1 MATERLYQKDVYL
14 KEADLIVSALRVYKG
29 RPQVA
34 CESTLFFPEGGGQ
47 PCDLGTLGGVKVL
60 DVKEDK
66 ETGTVWHAVA
76 LGGSSEV
83 SAQEALEKAFPIGS
97 AQHAVLDWTRR
108 FDHMQMH
115 CGEHILSGRFFEMYG
130 VENRGFHMGEDY
142 MTIDMAAKDGSPITE
157 EMIRAAELAANEVV
171 WADVP
176 VTTIWFDTAEEA
188 KSQPVRKEIK
198 FGEDISVVFV
208 GDPAHPADCCACCG
222 THPSSSGQVGLI
234 SVLKAENYKGMT
246 RMTIK
251 AGRYALLESVLRSKI
266 ASQLAQKYS
275 CEVITLVDREN
286 ANDAKNDEVRREL
299 SELKSALAKA
309 EEEKLRE
316 ALPGFAGSLAIFRY
330 PLMSADDLQ
339 SMARKAEDIFT
350 KPAALYSEKD
360 KTVVLAT
367 PGIPAAG
374 QLVKDYAGMY
384 GGKGGGSKTLARA
397 IFAKKA
403 DAELFMDLIEKHLR

>member
-14 KEADLIVSALRVYKG
+14 READLTVTEVREHKG
-29 RPQVA
+29 KMQVA
-34 CESTLFFPEGGGQ
+34 CESTIFFPEGGGQ
-47 PCDLGTLGGVKVL
+47 LCDLGTLGGVAIT

-66 ETGTVWHAVA
+66 ETGTVWHTVA
-76 LGGSSEV
+76 DASGFEPGKTV
-83 SAQEALEKAFPIGS
+83 K
-97 AQHAVLDWTRR
+97 AVLDWQRR

-115 CGEHILSGRFFEMYG
+115 CGEHILSGRFHELFG
-130 VENRGFHMGEDY
+130 VENHGFHMGEDY
-142 MTIDMAAKDGSPITE
+142 MTIDMLAKDGSPITD
-157 EMIRAAELAANEVV
+157 EMIAKAELAANEVI
-171 WADVP
+171 WRNVP
-176 VTTIWFDTAEEA
+176 VVTTWFDTAEEA
-188 KSQPVRKEIK
+188 LSMPVRKEIK
-198 FGEDISVVFV
+198 FGEDISVVTV
-208 GDPAHPADCCACCG
+208 GSVDAPLDCCACCG
-222 THPSSSGQVGLI
+222 THPATTGQVGLVT
-234 SVLKAENYKGMT
+234 VLKAENYKGMT

-251 AGRYALLESVLRSKI
+251 AGRPAFEEARTRSKI

-275 CEVITLVDREN
+275 TEVSTLLDREA

-299 SELKSALAKA
+299 SELKSALSKQ

-316 ALPGFAGSLAIFRY
+316 ALPKAEGNLAVFRY

-350 KPAALYSEKD
+350 KPSALFSEKD

-367 PGIPAAG
+367 PGTPAAG

-397 IFAKKA
+397 IFSKKA

>member
-14 KEADLIVSALRVYKG
+14 READLTVTEVREYKG
-29 RPQVA
+29 KTQVA
-34 CESTLFFPEGGGQ
+34 CESTIFFPEGGGQ
-47 PCDLGTLGGVKVL
+47 LCDLGTLNGVAVT

-66 ETGTVWHAVA
+66 ETGTVWHTVA
-76 LGGSSEV
+76 DASGFEPGKTV
-83 SAQEALEKAFPIGS
+83 K
-97 AQHAVLDWTRR
+97 AVLDWQRR

-115 CGEHILSGRFFEMYG
+115 CGEHILSGRFHELFG
-130 VENRGFHMGEDY
+130 VENHGFHMGEDY
-142 MTIDMAAKDGSPITE
+142 MTIDMLAKDGSPITD
-157 EMIRAAELAANEVV
+157 EMIAKAELAANEVI
-171 WADVP
+171 WRNVP
-176 VTTIWFDTAEEA
+176 VVTTWFDTAEEA
-188 KSQPVRKEIK
+188 LSMPVRKEIK
-198 FGEDISVVFV
+198 FGEDISVVTV
-208 GDPAHPADCCACCG
+208 GSVDAPLDCCACCG
-222 THPSSSGQVGLI
+222 THPSTTGQVGLVT
-234 SVLKAENYKGMT
+234 VLKAENYKGMT

-251 AGRYALLESVLRSKI
+251 AGRPAFEEARTRSKI

-275 CEVITLVDREN
+275 TEVSTLLDREA

-299 SELKSALAKA
+299 SELKSALSKQ

-316 ALPGFAGSLAIFRY
+316 ALPKAEGSLAVFRY

-350 KPAALYSEKD
+350 KPSALFSEKD

-367 PGIPAAG
+367 PGTPAAG

-384 GGKGGGSKTLARA
+384 GGKGGGSRNLARA
-397 IFAKKA
+397 IFSKKA

>member
-14 KEADLIVSALRVYKG
+14 READLTVTEVREYKG
-29 RPQVA
+29 KQQVA
-34 CESTLFFPEGGGQ
+34 CESTIFFPEGGGQ
-47 PCDLGTLGGVKVL
+47 LCDLGTLGGVAVT

-66 ETGTVWHAVA
+66 ETGTVWHTVA
-76 LGGSSEV
+76 DASGFDPGKTV
-83 SAQEALEKAFPIGS
+83 K
-97 AQHAVLDWTRR
+97 AVLDWQRR

-115 CGEHILSGRFFEMYG
+115 CGEHILSGRFHELFG
-130 VENRGFHMGEDY
+130 VENHGFHMGEDY
-142 MTIDMAAKDGSPITE
+142 MTIDMLAKDGSPITD
-157 EMIRAAELAANEVV
+157 EMISQAELAANEVIWRNEPV
-171 WADVP
+171 
-176 VTTIWFDTAEEA
+176 VTTWFDTAEEA
-188 KSQPVRKEIK
+188 LSMPVRKEIK
-198 FGEDISVVFV
+198 FGEDISVVTV
-208 GDPAHPADCCACCG
+208 GSVDAPLDCCACCG
-222 THPSSSGQVGLI
+222 THPATTGQVGLVT
-234 SVLKAENYKGMT
+234 VLKAENYKGMT

-251 AGRYALLESVLRSKI
+251 AGRPAFEEARTRSKI

-275 CEVITLVDREN
+275 CEVITLLDREA

-299 SELKSALAKA
+299 SELKSALSKQ

-316 ALPGFAGSLAIFRY
+316 ALPKAEGSLAVFRY

-350 KPAALYSEKD
+350 KPSALFSEKD

-367 PGIPAAG
+367 PGTPAAG

-397 IFAKKA
+397 IFSKKA

>member
-14 KEADLIVSALRVYKG
+14 READLTVCAIREYEGKM
-29 RPQVA
+29 QIA
-34 CESTLFFPEGGGQ
+34 CDRTIFVPEGGGQ
-47 PCDLGTLGGVKVL
+47 PCDFGCLGDVKIT

-66 ETGTVWHAVA
+66 ETGTVWHTVEDASGFTEGQTV
-76 LGGSSEV
+76 
-83 SAQEALEKAFPIGS
+83 
-97 AQHAVLDWTRR
+97 HAVLDWTRR

-115 CGEHILSGRFFEMYG
+115 CGEHILSGRFFELFG

-142 MTIDMAAKDGSPITE
+142 MTIDMAAIDGSPITE
-157 EMIRAAELAANEVV
+157 EMIEKAELAANEVV
-171 WADVP
+171 WANVP
-176 VTTIWFDTAEEA
+176 VTTLWFDTAEEA

-198 FGEDISVVFV
+198 FGEDISVVFI
-208 GDPAHPADCCACCG
+208 GDPSAPYDRCACCG
-222 THPSSSGQVGLI
+222 THPATSGQVGLI

-251 AGRYALLESVLRSKI
+251 AGRPALAESVLRSKI

-275 CEVITLVDREN
+275 CEVSTLIEREA
-286 ANDAKNDEVRREL
+286 ANDAKNDDVRREL

-309 EEEKLRE
+309 EEEKLKE
-316 ALPGFAGSLAIFRY
+316 ALPAFEGSLAVFRY

-339 SMARKAEDIFT
+339 SMARKAEAIFT

-367 PGIPAAG
+367 PGMPAAG
-374 QLVKDYAGMY
+374 QLVKDYANMY

-397 IFAKKA
+397 IFTKKA

>member
-14 KEADLIVSALRVYKG
+14 READLTVTEVREYKG
-29 RPQVA
+29 KQQIA
-34 CESTLFFPEGGGQ
+34 CESTIFFPEGGGQ
-47 PCDLGTLGGVKVL
+47 LCDLGTLGGIAIS

-66 ETGTVWHAVA
+66 ETGTVWHTVA
-76 LGGSSEV
+76 DASGFDPGKTV
-83 SAQEALEKAFPIGS
+83 K
-97 AQHAVLDWTRR
+97 AVLDWQRR

-115 CGEHILSGRFFEMYG
+115 CGEHILSGRFHELFG
-130 VENRGFHMGEDY
+130 VENHGFHMGEDY
-142 MTIDMAAKDGSPITE
+142 MTIDMLAKDGSPITD
-157 EMIRAAELAANEVV
+157 EMISQAELAANEVI
-171 WADVP
+171 WRNVP
-176 VTTIWFDTAEEA
+176 VVTTWFDTAEEA
-188 KSQPVRKEIK
+188 LSMPVRKEIK
-198 FGEDISVVFV
+198 FGEDISVVTV
-208 GDPAHPADCCACCG
+208 GSVDAPLDCCACCG
-222 THPSSSGQVGLI
+222 THPSTTGQVGLVT
-234 SVLKAENYKGMT
+234 VLKAENYKGMT

-251 AGRYALLESVLRSKI
+251 AGRPAFEEARTRSKI

-275 CEVITLVDREN
+275 TEVSTLLDREA

-299 SELKSALAKA
+299 SELKSALSKQ

-316 ALPGFAGSLAIFRY
+316 ALPKAEGSLAVFRY

-350 KPAALYSEKD
+350 KPSALFSEKD

-367 PGIPAAG
+367 PGTPAAG
-374 QLVKDYAGMY
+374 QLVKDYASMY

-397 IFAKKA
+397 IFSKKA

>member
-14 KEADLIVSALRVYKG
+14 READLTVTEVREYKG
-29 RPQVA
+29 KQQVA
-34 CESTLFFPEGGGQ
+34 CESTIFFPEGGGQ
-47 PCDLGTLGGVKVL
+47 LCDLGTLGGVAVT

-66 ETGTVWHAVA
+66 ETGTVWHTVA
-76 LGGSSEV
+76 DASGFDPGKTV
-83 SAQEALEKAFPIGS
+83 K
-97 AQHAVLDWTRR
+97 AVLDWQRR

-115 CGEHILSGRFFEMYG
+115 CGEHILSGRFHELFG
-130 VENRGFHMGEDY
+130 VENHGFHMGEDY
-142 MTIDMAAKDGSPITE
+142 MTIDMLAKDGSPITDE
-157 EMIRAAELAANEVV
+157 QILQAELAANEVI
-171 WADVP
+171 WRNVP
-176 VTTIWFDTAEEA
+176 VVTTWFDTAEEA
-188 KSQPVRKEIK
+188 LSMPVRKEIK
-198 FGEDISVVFV
+198 FGEDISVVTV
-208 GDPAHPADCCACCG
+208 GSVDAPLDCCACCG
-222 THPSSSGQVGLI
+222 THPSTTGQVGLVT
-234 SVLKAENYKGMT
+234 VLKAENYKGMT

-251 AGRYALLESVLRSKI
+251 AGRPAFEEARTRSKI

-275 CEVITLVDREN
+275 TEVSTLLDREA

-299 SELKSALAKA
+299 SELKSALSKQ

-316 ALPGFAGSLAIFRY
+316 ALPKAEGSLAVFRY

-339 SMARKAEDIFT
+339 SMARKAEDICT
-350 KPAALYSEKD
+350 KPSALFSEKD

-367 PGIPAAG
+367 PGTPAAG

-397 IFAKKA
+397 IFSKKA

>member
-14 KEADLIVSALRVYKG
+14 READLTVTEVREYKG
-29 RPQVA
+29 KTQVA
-34 CESTLFFPEGGGQ
+34 CESTIFFPEGGGQ
-47 PCDLGTLGGVKVL
+47 LCDLGTLNGVAIT

-66 ETGTVWHAVA
+66 ETGTVWHTVA
-76 LGGSSEV
+76 DASGFDPGKTV
-83 SAQEALEKAFPIGS
+83 K
-97 AQHAVLDWTRR
+97 AVLDWQRR

-115 CGEHILSGRFFEMYG
+115 CGEHILSGRFHELFG
-130 VENRGFHMGEDY
+130 VENHGFHMGEDY
-142 MTIDMAAKDGSPITE
+142 MTIDMLAKDGSPITD
-157 EMIRAAELAANEVV
+157 EMIAKAELAANEVI
-171 WADVP
+171 WRNVP
-176 VTTIWFDTAEEA
+176 VVTTWFDTAEEA
-188 KSQPVRKEIK
+188 LSMPVRKEIK
-198 FGEDISVVFV
+198 FGEDISVVTV
-208 GDPAHPADCCACCG
+208 GSVDAPLDCCACCG
-222 THPSSSGQVGLI
+222 THPSTTGQVGLVT
-234 SVLKAENYKGMT
+234 VLKAENYKGMT

-251 AGRYALLESVLRSKI
+251 AGRPAFEEARTRSKI

-275 CEVITLVDREN
+275 TEVSTLLDREA

-299 SELKSALAKA
+299 SELKSALSKQ

-316 ALPGFAGSLAIFRY
+316 ALPKAEGSLAVFRY

-350 KPAALYSEKD
+350 KPSALFSEKD

-367 PGIPAAG
+367 PGTPAAG

-384 GGKGGGSKTLARA
+384 GGKGGGSKSLARA
-397 IFAKKA
+397 IFSKKA

>member
-14 KEADLIVSALRVYKG
+14 READLTVTEVREYKG
-29 RPQVA
+29 KMQVA
-34 CESTLFFPEGGGQ
+34 CESTIFFPEGGGQ
-47 PCDLGTLGGVKVL
+47 LCDLGTLGGVAVT

-66 ETGTVWHAVA
+66 ETGTVWHTVADA
-76 LGGSSEV
+76 LGFEPGKTV
-83 SAQEALEKAFPIGS
+83 R
-97 AQHAVLDWTRR
+97 AVLDWQRR

-115 CGEHILSGRFFEMYG
+115 CGEHILSGRFHELFG
-130 VENRGFHMGEDY
+130 VENHGFHMGEDY
-142 MTIDMAAKDGSPITE
+142 MTIDMLAKDGSPITD
-157 EMIRAAELAANEVV
+157 EMIAKAELAANEVI
-171 WADVP
+171 WRNVP
-176 VTTIWFDTAEEA
+176 VVTTWFDTAEEA
-188 KSQPVRKEIK
+188 LSMPVRKEIK
-198 FGEDISVVFV
+198 FGEDISVVTV
-208 GDPAHPADCCACCG
+208 GSVDAPLDCCACCG
-222 THPSSSGQVGLI
+222 THPSTTGQVGLVT
-234 SVLKAENYKGMT
+234 VLKAENYKGMT

-251 AGRYALLESVLRSKI
+251 AGRPAFEEARTRSKI

-275 CEVITLVDREN
+275 TEVSTLLDREA

-299 SELKSALAKA
+299 SELKSALSKR

-316 ALPGFAGSLAIFRY
+316 ALPKAEGSLAVFRY

-339 SMARKAEDIFT
+339 SMARKVEDIFT
-350 KPAALYSEKD
+350 KPSALFSEKD

-367 PGIPAAG
+367 PGTPAAG

-397 IFAKKA
+397 IFSKKA

>member
-14 KEADLIVSALRVYKG
+14 READLTVTEVREYKG
-29 RPQVA
+29 KMQVA
-34 CESTLFFPEGGGQ
+34 CESTIFFPEGGGQ
-47 PCDLGTLGGVKVL
+47 LCDLGTLGGVAIS

-66 ETGTVWHAVA
+66 ETGTVWHTVA
-76 LGGSSEV
+76 DASGFEPGRTV
-83 SAQEALEKAFPIGS
+83 K
-97 AQHAVLDWTRR
+97 AVLDWQRR

-115 CGEHILSGRFFEMYG
+115 CGEHILSGRFHELFG
-130 VENRGFHMGEDY
+130 VENHGFHMGEDY
-142 MTIDMAAKDGSPITE
+142 MTIDMLAKDGSPITDE
-157 EMIRAAELAANEVV
+157 QILQAELAANEVI
-171 WADVP
+171 WRNVP
-176 VTTIWFDTAEEA
+176 VVTTWFDTAEEA
-188 KSQPVRKEIK
+188 LSMPVRKEIK
-198 FGEDISVVFV
+198 FGEDISVVTV
-208 GDPAHPADCCACCG
+208 GSVDAPLDCCACCG
-222 THPSSSGQVGLI
+222 THPSTTGQVGLVT
-234 SVLKAENYKGMT
+234 VLKAENYKGMT

-251 AGRYALLESVLRSKI
+251 AGRPAFEEARTRSKI

-275 CEVITLVDREN
+275 CEVITLLDREA

-299 SELKSALAKA
+299 SELKSALSKQ

-316 ALPGFAGSLAIFRY
+316 ALPKAEGSLAVFRY

-350 KPAALYSEKD
+350 KPSALFSEKD

-367 PGIPAAG
+367 PGTPAAG

-397 IFAKKA
+397 IFSKKA

>member
-14 KEADLIVSALRVYKG
+14 READLTVTEVREYKG
-29 RPQVA
+29 KMQVA
-34 CESTLFFPEGGGQ
+34 CESTIFFPEGGGQ
-47 PCDLGTLGGVKVL
+47 LCDLGTLGGVAIS

-66 ETGTVWHAVA
+66 ETGTVWHTVA
-76 LGGSSEV
+76 DASGFEPGRTV
-83 SAQEALEKAFPIGS
+83 K
-97 AQHAVLDWTRR
+97 AVLDWQRR

-115 CGEHILSGRFFEMYG
+115 CGEHILSGRFHELFG
-130 VENRGFHMGEDY
+130 VENHGFHMGEDY
-142 MTIDMAAKDGSPITE
+142 VTIDMLAKDGSPITDE
-157 EMIRAAELAANEVV
+157 QILQAELAANEVI
-171 WADVP
+171 WRNVP
-176 VTTIWFDTAEEA
+176 VVTTWFDTAEEA
-188 KSQPVRKEIK
+188 LSMPVRKEIK
-198 FGEDISVVFV
+198 FGEDISVVTV
-208 GDPAHPADCCACCG
+208 GSVDAPLDCCACCG
-222 THPSSSGQVGLI
+222 THPSTTGQVGLVT
-234 SVLKAENYKGMT
+234 VLKAENYKGMT

-251 AGRYALLESVLRSKI
+251 AGRPAFEEARTRSKI

-275 CEVITLVDREN
+275 CEVITLLDREA

-299 SELKSALAKA
+299 SELKSALSKQ

-316 ALPGFAGSLAIFRY
+316 ALPKAEGSLAVFRY

-350 KPAALYSEKD
+350 KPSALFSEKD

-367 PGIPAAG
+367 PGTPAAG

-397 IFAKKA
+397 IFSKKA

>member
-14 KEADLIVSALRVYKG
+14 READLTVTEVREYKG
-29 RPQVA
+29 KTQVA
-34 CESTLFFPEGGGQ
+34 CESTIFFPEGGGQ
-47 PCDLGTLGGVKVL
+47 LCDLGMLDGVAVT

-66 ETGTVWHAVA
+66 ETGTVWHTVA
-76 LGGSSEV
+76 DASGFEPGKTV
-83 SAQEALEKAFPIGS
+83 K
-97 AQHAVLDWTRR
+97 AVLDWQRR

-115 CGEHILSGRFFEMYG
+115 CGEHILSGRFHELFG
-130 VENRGFHMGEDY
+130 VENHGFHMGEDY
-142 MTIDMAAKDGSPITE
+142 MTIDMLAKDGSPITD
-157 EMIRAAELAANEVV
+157 EMIAKAELAANEVI
-171 WADVP
+171 WRNVP
-176 VTTIWFDTAEEA
+176 VVTTWFDTAEEA
-188 KSQPVRKEIK
+188 LSMPVRKEIK
-198 FGEDISVVFV
+198 FGEDISVVTV
-208 GDPAHPADCCACCG
+208 GSVDAPLDCCACCG
-222 THPSSSGQVGLI
+222 THPSTTGQVGLVT
-234 SVLKAENYKGMT
+234 VLKAENYKGMT

-251 AGRYALLESVLRSKI
+251 AGRPAFEEARTRSKI

-275 CEVITLVDREN
+275 TEVSTLLDREA

-299 SELKSALAKA
+299 SELKSALSKQ

-316 ALPGFAGSLAIFRY
+316 ALPKAEGSLAVFRY

-350 KPAALYSEKD
+350 KPSALFSEKD

-367 PGIPAAG
+367 PGTPAAG

-384 GGKGGGSKTLARA
+384 GGKGGGSRNLARA
-397 IFAKKA
+397 ILSKKA

>member
-14 KEADLIVSALRVYKG
+14 READLTVTEVREYKG
-29 RPQVA
+29 KMQVA
-34 CESTLFFPEGGGQ
+34 CESTIFFPEGGGQ
-47 PCDLGTLGGVKVL
+47 LCDLGTLGGVAIS

-66 ETGTVWHAVA
+66 ETGTVWHTVA
-76 LGGSSEV
+76 DASGFEPGRTV
-83 SAQEALEKAFPIGS
+83 K
-97 AQHAVLDWTRR
+97 AVLDWQRR

-115 CGEHILSGRFFEMYG
+115 CGEHILSGRFHELFG
-130 VENRGFHMGEDY
+130 VENHGFHMGEDY
-142 MTIDMAAKDGSPITE
+142 MTIDMLAKDGSPITDE
-157 EMIRAAELAANEVV
+157 QILQAELAANEVI
-171 WADVP
+171 WRNVP
-176 VTTIWFDTAEEA
+176 VVTTWFDTAEEA
-188 KSQPVRKEIK
+188 LSMPVRKEIK
-198 FGEDISVVFV
+198 FGEDISVVTV
-208 GDPAHPADCCACCG
+208 GSVDAPLDFCACCG
-222 THPSSSGQVGLI
+222 THPSTTGQVGLVT
-234 SVLKAENYKGMT
+234 VLKAENYKGMT

-251 AGRYALLESVLRSKI
+251 AGRPAFEEARTRSKI

-275 CEVITLVDREN
+275 CEVITLLDREA

-299 SELKSALAKA
+299 SELKSALSKQ

-316 ALPGFAGSLAIFRY
+316 ALPKAEGSLAVFRY

-350 KPAALYSEKD
+350 KPSALFSEKD

-367 PGIPAAG
+367 PGTPAAG

-397 IFAKKA
+397 IFSKKA

>member
-14 KEADLIVSALRVYKG
+14 READLTVTEVREHKG
-29 RPQVA
+29 KQQVA
-34 CESTLFFPEGGGQ
+34 CESTIFFPEGGGQ
-47 PCDLGTLGGVKVL
+47 LCDLGMLDGVAVT

-66 ETGTVWHAVA
+66 ETGTVWHTVA
-76 LGGSSEV
+76 DASGFDPDKTV
-83 SAQEALEKAFPIGS
+83 R
-97 AQHAVLDWTRR
+97 AVLDWQRR

-115 CGEHILSGRFFEMYG
+115 CGEHILSGRFHELFG
-130 VENRGFHMGEDY
+130 VENHGFHMGEDY
-142 MTIDMAAKDGSPITE
+142 MTIDMLAKDGSPITD
-157 EMIRAAELAANEVV
+157 EMIAKAELAANEVI
-171 WADVP
+171 WRNVP
-176 VTTIWFDTAEEA
+176 VVTTWFDTAEEA
-188 KSQPVRKEIK
+188 LSMPVRKEIK
-198 FGEDISVVFV
+198 FGEDISVVTV
-208 GDPAHPADCCACCG
+208 GSVDAPLDCCACCG
-222 THPSSSGQVGLI
+222 THPSTTGQVGLVT
-234 SVLKAENYKGMT
+234 VLKAENYKGMT

-251 AGRYALLESVLRSKI
+251 AGRPAFEEARTRSKI

-275 CEVITLVDREN
+275 TEVSTLLDREA

-299 SELKSALAKA
+299 SELKSALSKQ

-316 ALPGFAGSLAIFRY
+316 ALPKAEGSLAVFRY

-350 KPAALYSEKD
+350 KPSALFSEKD

-367 PGIPAAG
+367 PGTPTAG

-384 GGKGGGSKTLARA
+384 GGKGGGSRNLARA
-397 IFAKKA
+397 IFSKKA

>member
-14 KEADLIVSALRVYKG
+14 READLTVTEVREYKG
-29 RPQVA
+29 KMQVA
-34 CESTLFFPEGGGQ
+34 CESTIFFPEGGGQ
-47 PCDLGTLGGVKVL
+47 LCDLGTLGGVAVT

-66 ETGTVWHAVA
+66 ETGTVWHTVA
-76 LGGSSEV
+76 DAAGFDPGKTV
-83 SAQEALEKAFPIGS
+83 K
-97 AQHAVLDWTRR
+97 AVLDWQRR

-115 CGEHILSGRFFEMYG
+115 CGEHILSGRFHELFG
-130 VENRGFHMGEDY
+130 VENHGFHMGEDY
-142 MTIDMAAKDGSPITE
+142 MTIDMLAKDGSPITD
-157 EMIRAAELAANEVV
+157 EMISQAELAANEVI
-171 WADVP
+171 WRNVP
-176 VTTIWFDTAEEA
+176 VVTTWFDTAEEA
-188 KSQPVRKEIK
+188 LSMPVRKEIK
-198 FGEDISVVFV
+198 FGEDISVVTV
-208 GDPAHPADCCACCG
+208 GSVDAPLDCCACCG
-222 THPSSSGQVGLI
+222 THPSTTGQVGLVT
-234 SVLKAENYKGMT
+234 VLKAENYKGMT

-251 AGRYALLESVLRSKI
+251 AGRPAFEEARTRSKI

-275 CEVITLVDREN
+275 TEVSTLLDREA

-299 SELKSALAKA
+299 SELKSALSKQ

-316 ALPGFAGSLAIFRY
+316 ALPKTEGSLAVFRY

-350 KPAALYSEKD
+350 KPSALFSEKD

-367 PGIPAAG
+367 PGTPAAG

-397 IFAKKA
+397 IFSKKA

>member
-14 KEADLIVSALRVYKG
+14 READLTVTEVREYKG
-29 RPQVA
+29 KQQVA
-34 CESTLFFPEGGGQ
+34 CESTIFFPEGGGQ
-47 PCDLGTLGGVKVL
+47 LCDLGMLDGVAVT

-66 ETGTVWHAVA
+66 ETGTVWHTVA
-76 LGGSSEV
+76 DASGFDPGKTV
-83 SAQEALEKAFPIGS
+83 R
-97 AQHAVLDWTRR
+97 AVLDWQRR

-115 CGEHILSGRFFEMYG
+115 CGEHILSGRFHELFG
-130 VENRGFHMGEDY
+130 VENHGFHMGEDY
-142 MTIDMAAKDGSPITE
+142 MTIDMLAKDGSPITD
-157 EMIRAAELAANEVV
+157 EMISQAELAANEVI
-171 WADVP
+171 WRNVP
-176 VTTIWFDTAEEA
+176 VVTTWFDTAEEA
-188 KSQPVRKEIK
+188 LSMPVRKEIK
-198 FGEDISVVFV
+198 FGEDISVVTV
-208 GDPAHPADCCACCG
+208 GSVDAPLDCCACCG
-222 THPSSSGQVGLI
+222 THPSTTGQVGLVT
-234 SVLKAENYKGMT
+234 VLKAENYKGMT

-251 AGRYALLESVLRSKI
+251 AGRPAFEEARTRSKI

-275 CEVITLVDREN
+275 TEVSTLLDREA

-299 SELKSALAKA
+299 SELKSALSKQ

-316 ALPGFAGSLAIFRY
+316 ALPKAEGSLAVFRY

-350 KPAALYSEKD
+350 KPSALFSEKD

-367 PGIPAAG
+367 PGTPAAG

-397 IFAKKA
+397 IFSKKA

>member
-14 KEADLIVSALRVYKG
+14 READLTVTEVREYKG
-29 RPQVA
+29 KMQVA
-34 CESTLFFPEGGGQ
+34 CESTIFFPEGGGQ
-47 PCDLGTLGGVKVL
+47 LCDLGTLGGVAIS

-66 ETGTVWHAVA
+66 ETGTVWHTVADASGFEPGRTVKAVM
-76 LGGSSEV
+76 
-83 SAQEALEKAFPIGS
+83 
-97 AQHAVLDWTRR
+97 DWQRR

-115 CGEHILSGRFFEMYG
+115 CGEHILSGRFHELFG
-130 VENRGFHMGEDY
+130 VENHGFHMGEDY
-142 MTIDMAAKDGSPITE
+142 MTIDMLAKDGSPITDE
-157 EMIRAAELAANEVV
+157 QILQAELAANEVI
-171 WADVP
+171 WRNVP
-176 VTTIWFDTAEEA
+176 VVTTWFDTAEEA
-188 KSQPVRKEIK
+188 LSMPVRKEIK
-198 FGEDISVVFV
+198 FGEDISVVTV
-208 GDPAHPADCCACCG
+208 GSVDAPLDCCACCG
-222 THPSSSGQVGLI
+222 THPSTTGQVGLVT
-234 SVLKAENYKGMT
+234 VLKAENYKGMT

-251 AGRYALLESVLRSKI
+251 AGRPAFEEARTRSKI

-275 CEVITLVDREN
+275 CEVITLLDREA

-299 SELKSALAKA
+299 SELKSALSKQ

-316 ALPGFAGSLAIFRY
+316 ALPKAEGSLAVFRY

-350 KPAALYSEKD
+350 KPSALFSEKD

-367 PGIPAAG
+367 PGTPAAG

-397 IFAKKA
+397 IFSKKA

>member
-14 KEADLIVSALRVYKG
+14 READLTVTEVREHKG
-29 RPQVA
+29 KMQVA
-34 CESTLFFPEGGGQ
+34 CESTIFFPEGGGQ
-47 PCDLGTLGGVKVL
+47 LCDLGTLNGVAVT

-66 ETGTVWHAVA
+66 ETGTVWHTVA
-76 LGGSSEV
+76 DASGFDPGKTV
-83 SAQEALEKAFPIGS
+83 R
-97 AQHAVLDWTRR
+97 AVLDWQRR

-115 CGEHILSGRFFEMYG
+115 CGEHILSGRFHELFG
-130 VENRGFHMGEDY
+130 VENHGFHMGEDY
-142 MTIDMAAKDGSPITE
+142 MTIDMLAKDGSPITD
-157 EMIRAAELAANEVV
+157 EMISQAELAANEVI
-171 WADVP
+171 WRNVP
-176 VTTIWFDTAEEA
+176 VVTTWFDTAEEA
-188 KSQPVRKEIK
+188 LSMPVRKEIK
-198 FGEDISVVFV
+198 FGEDISVVTV
-208 GDPAHPADCCACCG
+208 GSVDAPLDCCACCG
-222 THPSSSGQVGLI
+222 THPSTTGQVGLVT
-234 SVLKAENYKGMT
+234 VLKAENYKGMT

-251 AGRYALLESVLRSKI
+251 AGRPAFEEARTRSKI

-275 CEVITLVDREN
+275 TEVSTLLDREA

-299 SELKSALAKA
+299 SELKSALSKQ

-316 ALPGFAGSLAIFRY
+316 ALPKAEGSLAVFRY

-350 KPAALYSEKD
+350 KPSALFSEKD

-367 PGIPAAG
+367 PGTPAAS

-397 IFAKKA
+397 IFSKKA

>member
-14 KEADLIVSALRVYKG
+14 READLTVCGIREYKG
-29 RPQVA
+29 KMQVA
-34 CESTLFFPEGGGQ
+34 CDKTIFFPEGGGQ
-47 PCDLGTLGGVKVL
+47 PCDLGRLGEVKIT

-66 ETGTVWHAVA
+66 ETGTVWHTVEDTSGFAEGQTV
-76 LGGSSEV
+76 
-83 SAQEALEKAFPIGS
+83 
-97 AQHAVLDWTRR
+97 HAVLDWTRR

-115 CGEHILSGRFFEMYG
+115 CGEHILSGRFFELFG

-142 MTIDMAAKDGSPITE
+142 MTIDMAAIDGSPITD
-157 EMIRAAELAANEVV
+157 EMIEKAELAANEVV
-171 WADVP
+171 WANVP
-176 VTTIWFDTAEEA
+176 VTTLWFDTAEEA

-198 FGEDISVVFV
+198 FGEDISVVFI
-208 GDPAHPADCCACCG
+208 GDPSAPYDCCACCG
-222 THPSSSGQVGLI
+222 THPATSGQVGLI

-251 AGRYALLESVLRSKI
+251 AGRPALAESVLRSKI

-275 CEVITLVDREN
+275 CEVSTLIEREA
-286 ANDAKNDEVRREL
+286 ANDAKNDDVRREL

-309 EEEKLRE
+309 EEEKLKE
-316 ALPGFAGSLAIFRY
+316 ALPAFEGSLAVFRY

-339 SMARKAEDIFT
+339 SMARKAEAIFT

-367 PGIPAAG
+367 PGTPAAG
-374 QLVKDYAGMY
+374 QLVKDYANMY

-397 IFAKKA
+397 IFTKKA

>member
-14 KEADLIVSALRVYKG
+14 READLTVTEVREHKG
-29 RPQVA
+29 KMQVA
-34 CESTLFFPEGGGQ
+34 CESTIFFPEGGGQ
-47 PCDLGTLGGVKVL
+47 LCDLGTLGGVAIT

-66 ETGTVWHAVA
+66 ETGTVWHTVA
-76 LGGSSEV
+76 DASGFDPGKTV
-83 SAQEALEKAFPIGS
+83 K
-97 AQHAVLDWTRR
+97 AVLDWQRR

-115 CGEHILSGRFFEMYG
+115 CGEHILSGRFHELFG
-130 VENRGFHMGEDY
+130 VENHGFHMGEDY
-142 MTIDMAAKDGSPITE
+142 MTIDMLAKDGSPITD
-157 EMIRAAELAANEVV
+157 EMISQAELAANEVI
-171 WADVP
+171 WRNVP
-176 VTTIWFDTAEEA
+176 VVTTWFDTAEEA
-188 KSQPVRKEIK
+188 LSMPVRKEIK
-198 FGEDISVVFV
+198 FGEDISVVTV
-208 GDPAHPADCCACCG
+208 GSVDAPLDCCACCG
-222 THPSSSGQVGLI
+222 THPATTGQVGLVT
-234 SVLKAENYKGMT
+234 VLKAENYKGMT

-251 AGRYALLESVLRSKI
+251 AGRPAFEETRTRSKI

-275 CEVITLVDREN
+275 CEVITLLDREA

-299 SELKSALAKA
+299 SELKSALSKR

-316 ALPGFAGSLAIFRY
+316 ALPKAEGSLAVFRY

-350 KPAALYSEKD
+350 KPSALFSEKD

-367 PGIPAAG
+367 PGTPAAG

-397 IFAKKA
+397 IFSKKA
-403 DAELFMDLIEKHLR
+403 DAELFMDLLEKHLR